1 VKETAHQMKLRQTLL
16 LIIAVIALHQTGGA
30 QSGTPPPK
38 QEQPL
43 RLSAD
48 LIQVRA
54 AVTDKQGRV
63 IDRLSKDDFL
73 LLENDLPQRIE
84 FFTVDRIEGKPADAL
99 SNKTNDKQAAQANPA
114 VLLIETPRRSIVLF
128 VDTVHID
135 HVRLARVKE
144 ALQRFVDQQM
154 SDQDLVAV
162 VSSGGGLGLLS
173 QFTRDRQV
181 LRAAINA
188 LAPWAPGGRDSL
200 LTPYIAAS
208 VLRGEL
214 DALALAWEIV
224 QFEEGLGGVKGAP
237 DFYRNPKLAQQIR
250 DQLWPRLNMILIE
263 ATYRRRAALA
273 TLDNVV
279 ARLADLPGARMI
291 LLFSEGFTQQSS
303 SGGVDSG
310 DLQPVISRATRA
322 GIVTYSFDAKA
333 LEPVMVGADRAIFIH
348 GEYLNA
354 FMNRTNNELRDGM
367 RRVALDTGGELFINT
382 NDFNGRL
389 QKVLDENRV
398 SYVLAYYMQGD
409 KDPKK
414 LRRIKLQIKDHP
426 DYIVRTEKGYRPADL
441 EKAKASTE
449 AMTPRQKLFQA
460 MSAPLP
466 VTTLGISAA
475 ADYLEREGDDLQ
487 IALQVYIDGDT
498 PAYQESNGHY
508 TGDLEIVT
516 GVHDLSGKAVKVFTD
531 NLHAELQ
538 AEQLAAARQNGYRYY
553 KRFGLKPGRY
563 QIRIGAL
570 ETLSERLGTTSLW
583 IEVPDLSQR
592 RLCTSSLL
600 VGNYPAT
607 KEHEVVIEGGSR
619 PYEPRVKR
627 GVRLYRSGEAMIYQ
641 MMIYPPSPQ
650 TAAADLTMQLQVFH
664 GREPVFQS
672 AWLPVTAR
680 MAGQDKK
687 GIAVYGQLD
696 LKTVPAGLYEFQI
709 TVKDAK
715 TNQTALQTT
724 SFGIE
729 R

>member
-1 VKETAHQMKLRQTLL
+1 MKFRQTLL
-16 LIIAVIALHQTGGA
+16 VVIAVIALPQIVGP
-30 QSGTPPPK
+30 QSGTTPSPK
-38 QEQPL
+38 QEQPV
-43 RLSAD
+43 RLSTD

-54 AVTDKQGRV
+54 VVTDKQGRV
-63 IDRLSKDDFL
+63 IDQLKKDDFV
-73 LLENDLPQRIE
+73 LLENDLPQRVE
-84 FFTVDRIEGKPADAL
+84 FFSVDRVEGSPAAL
-99 SNKTNDKQAAQANPA
+99 PANKTNDKRAAPVNPA
-114 VLLIETPRRSIVLF
+114 VLPTEPPRRSIVLF

-154 SDQDLVAV
+154 SDQDLVVV

-188 LAPWAPGGRDSL
+188 LRPWARDGRNSL
-200 LTPYIAAS
+200 LTPYVAAS
-208 VLRGEL
+208 VLHGEI
-214 DALALAWEIV
+214 DALSLAWEIV
-224 QFEEGLGGVKGAP
+224 QFEEGLGGLRGMP
-237 DFYRNPKLAQQIR
+237 DFFRNPKAAQAIR
-250 DQLWPRLNMILIE
+250 DQLRPRMNMILIE
-263 ATYRRRAALA
+263 AAHRRRVALT
-273 TLDNVV
+273 TLDGAI
-279 ARLADLPGARMI
+279 ARLAELPGTRMI
-291 LLFSEGFTQQSS
+291 LLFSEGFTQFGVGGSLDSS
-303 SGGVDSG
+303 
-310 DLQPVISRATRA
+310 DLQPTISRAARA

-333 LEPVMVGADRAIFIH
+333 LEPLMVEADKTIYIH
-348 GEYLNA
+348 GEYLHPYMSRA
-354 FMNRTNNELRDGM
+354 NNELRDGM
-367 RRVALDTGGELFINT
+367 WRLALETGGELVINT

-449 AMTPRQKLFQA
+449 TQTPHQKLFQA
-460 MSAPLP
+460 MGVPLP
-466 VTTLGISAA
+466 VTTLGISAV

-487 IALQVYIDGDT
+487 IALQVYIDGDA
-498 PAYQESNGHY
+498 PKYQESNGRY
-508 TGDLEIVT
+508 TGDIEIVT
-516 GVHDLSGKAVKVFTD
+516 GVHDLSGKAVKIFTD
-531 NLHAELQ
+531 SLHAELQ
-538 AEQLAAARQNGYRYY
+538 AEQLAAAQQNGYRYY

-570 ETLSERLGTTSLW
+570 ETQSERLGTTSLW
-583 IEVPDLSQR
+583 IEVPDLRQR
-592 RLCTSSLL
+592 RLRTSSLL
-600 VGNYPAT
+600 VGNYPAS
-607 KEHEVVIEGGSR
+607 KEQEVVIEGGPQ

-627 GVRLYRSGEAMIYQ
+627 GVRLYRSGDALIYQ
-641 MMIYPPSPQ
+641 MMIYPPSAQ
-650 TAAADLTMQLQVFH
+650 TSAADLTMQLQVFH
-664 GREPVFQS
+664 GREPIFQS
-672 AWLPVTAR
+672 AWLPATAR

-696 LKTVPAGLYEFQI
+696 LKTVPPGLYEFQI

-715 TNQTALQTT
+715 TNQTALQTI

-729 R
+729 H

>member
-1 VKETAHQMKLRQTLL
+1 MKYRQTLL
-16 LIIAVIALHQTGGA
+16 VIIAVIALHQIVGA
-30 QSGTPPPK
+30 QSGTTPQK
-38 QEQPL
+38 QEPPL
-43 RLSAD
+43 RLSTD

-54 AVTDKQGRV
+54 VVTDKQGRV
-63 IDRLSKDDFL
+63 IDQLKKDDFV
-73 LLENDLPQRIE
+73 LLENDQPQRVE
-84 FFTVDRIEGKPADAL
+84 FFSVDRIEGRPDAL
-99 SNKTNDKQAAQANPA
+99 PSNKTNDKRAAPVSPA
-114 VLLIETPRRSIVLF
+114 VLSTETPRRSIVLF
-128 VDTVHID
+128 VDTMHID
-135 HVRLARVKE
+135 HVRLPRVKE

-173 QFTRDRQV
+173 QFTRDREV

-188 LAPWAPGGRDSL
+188 LRPWASRGRESL
-200 LTPYIAAS
+200 LTPYLAAT
-208 VLRGEL
+208 VLQGDF
-214 DALALAWEIV
+214 DALSLAWEIV
-224 QFEEGLGGVKGAP
+224 QFEEGTGGLSGMP
-237 DFYRNPKLAQQIR
+237 DFFRNPKAAQTIR
-250 DQLWPRLNMILIE
+250 DRLRPRLNTVLIE
-263 ATYRRRAALA
+263 AAYRRRALLG
-273 TLDNVV
+273 TLDN
-279 ARLADLPGARMI
+279 AISYLGNLPGTRMI
-291 LLFSEGFTQQSS
+291 LLFSEGFTQLGT
-303 SGGVDSG
+303 GGSVDSS
-310 DLQPVISRATRA
+310 DLQPTISRAARA
-322 GIVTYSFDAKA
+322 GIVIYSFDAKA
-333 LEPVMVGADRAIFIH
+333 LEPIMIEADKAMFVH
-348 GEYLNA
+348 GEYLNTYL
-354 FMNRTNNELRDGM
+354 NRGNNELRDSM
-367 RRVALDTGGELFINT
+367 QRLALDTGGELFINT

-426 DYIVRTEKGYRPADL
+426 DYIVRTEKGYRPVDL

-449 AMTPRQKLFQA
+449 AQTPRQKLFQA
-460 MSAPLP
+460 MGAPLP
-466 VTTLGISAA
+466 VTTLGISAV

-487 IALQVYIDGDT
+487 IALQVYIDGDA
-498 PAYQESNGHY
+498 PKYQESNGHY
-508 TGDLEIVT
+508 TDDIEIVT
-516 GVHDLSGKAVKVFTD
+516 GVHDLSGKAVKIFTD
-531 NLHAELQ
+531 NLHAELR
-538 AEQLAAARQNGYRYY
+538 ADQLAAAQQNGYRYY

-570 ETLSERLGTTSLW
+570 ETQSERLGTTSLW

-592 RLCTSSLL
+592 RLRTSSML
-600 VGNYPAT
+600 VGNYPAS
-607 KEHEVVIEGGSR
+607 KEQEVVIEGGPQ

-627 GVRLYRSGEAMIYQ
+627 GVRLYRSGDALIYQ
-641 MMIYPPSPQ
+641 MMIYPPAAQ
-650 TAAADLTMQLQVFH
+650 TSAADLTMQLQVFR

-696 LKTVPAGLYEFQI
+696 LKTVPPGLYEFQI

-715 TNQTALQTT
+715 TNQTALQTI

>member
-1 VKETAHQMKLRQTLL
+1 MKLKQMLL
-16 LIIAVIALHQTGGA
+16 VIIVVLTLHQIGGA
-30 QSGTPPPK
+30 QSGTTPSPTGK
-38 QEQPL
+38 QEQTL

-54 AVTDKQGRV
+54 VVTDKQGRV
-63 IDRLSKDDFL
+63 IDHLKKADFV
-73 LLENDLPQRIE
+73 LLENDMPQRIE
-84 FFTVDRIEGKPADAL
+84 FFTVDRIEGRPVGPLPA
-99 SNKTNDKQAAQANPA
+99 NQANDQRTAPVNPA
-114 VLLIETPRRSIVLF
+114 ALPAEPPRRSIVLF
-128 VDTVHID
+128 VDTVHTD
-135 HVRLARVKE
+135 HVRLARVKD

-162 VSSGGGLGLLS
+162 VASGGGLGLLS

-188 LAPWAPGGRDSL
+188 LKPWAPRESNSL
-200 LTPYIAAS
+200 LTPYLAAS
-208 VLRGEL
+208 VLRGEM
-214 DALALAWEIV
+214 DALSLAWEIV
-224 QFEEGLGGVKGAP
+224 QFEEGLGGLSGQP
-237 DFYRNPKLAQQIR
+237 DFFRNPKAAQAVR
-250 DQLWPRLNMILIE
+250 GQLTPRMNTILLE
-263 ATYRRRAALA
+263 AAHRRRVTLA
-273 TLDNVV
+273 TLDS
-279 ARLADLPGARMI
+279 AIMHLADLTGARMI
-291 LLFSEGFTQQSS
+291 LLFSEGFTLLG
-303 SGGVDSG
+303 SGGSGDSS
-310 DLQPVISRATRA
+310 DLQPTISRATRG

-348 GEYLNA
+348 GDYLSP
-354 FMNRTNNELRDGM
+354 FMNRANNELHDGM
-367 RRVALDTGGELFINT
+367 QRLALDSGGELFINI

-389 QKVLDENRV
+389 QKVLDENRF

-409 KDPKK
+409 KDLKK

-426 DYIVRTEKGYRPADL
+426 EYVVRTERGYRPVDL
-441 EKAKASTE
+441 AEARASTT
-449 AMTPRQKLFQA
+449 ALTPRQKLFQA
-460 MSAPLP
+460 MAAPLP

-516 GVHDLSGKAVKVFTD
+516 AVHDLSGKAVKVFTD

-538 AEQLAAARQNGYRYY
+538 PDQLAAAQQNGYRYY
-553 KRFGLKPGRY
+553 KRLGLKPGRY

-570 ETLSERLGTTSLW
+570 ETRSERLGATSLW
-583 IEVPDLSQR
+583 VEVPDLSQR
-592 RLCTSSLL
+592 RLRTSSLL

-607 KEHEVVIEGGSR
+607 REQDVVIEGGSQ
-619 PYEPRVKR
+619 PYEPPVKR
-627 GVRLYRSGEAMIYQ
+627 GVRLYRSGAALIYQ
-641 MMIYPPSPQ
+641 MMIYPPSAQ
-650 TAAADLTMQLQVFH
+650 TTAADLTMQLQVLR

-680 MAGQDKK
+680 MAGQDRK
-687 GIAVYGQLD
+687 GVAVYGQLD
-696 LKTVPAGLYEFQI
+696 LHTVPPGLYEFQI
-709 TVKDAK
+709 AVKDAK

-724 SFGIE
+724 TFGIE

>member
-1 VKETAHQMKLRQTLL
+1 MKLRQTLL
-16 LIIAVIALHQTGGA
+16 FIIAVMSLHQIVGA
-30 QSGTPPPK
+30 QSGTTPSPTNK
-38 QEQPL
+38 QEQTL

-54 AVTDKQGRV
+54 VVTDKQGRA
-63 IDRLSKDDFL
+63 IDQLKKDDFV

-84 FFTVDRIEGKPADAL
+84 FFTVDRIEAKPADAL
-99 SNKTNDKQAAQANPA
+99 PSNKTNDKRAAPVNPA
-114 VLLIETPRRSIVLF
+114 VLPTETPRRSIVLF
-128 VDTVHID
+128 VDTIHID
-135 HVRLARVKE
+135 HLRLARVKE
-144 ALQRFVDQQM
+144 ALQQLIDQQM
-154 SDQDLVAV
+154 TDQDLVAV

-188 LAPWAPGGRDSL
+188 LRPWATDGRNSL
-200 LTPYIAAS
+200 LTPYVAAS
-208 VLRGEL
+208 VLRGEM
-214 DALALAWEIV
+214 DALSLAWEIV
-224 QFEEGLGGVKGAP
+224 QFEEGLGGVRGAP
-237 DFYRNPKLAQQIR
+237 DFFRNPKAAQAIR
-250 DQLWPRLNMILIE
+250 DQLRPRMNMILIE
-263 ATYRRRAALA
+263 ATHRRRAALA
-273 TLDNVV
+273 TLDG
-279 ARLADLPGARMI
+279 AIAHLADLPGSRMI
-291 LLFSEGFTQQSS
+291 LLFSEGFTQFGV
-303 SGGVDSG
+303 GGSVDSS
-310 DLQPVISRATRA
+310 DLQPPISRAARA

-333 LEPVMVGADRAIFIH
+333 LEPVMVSADRAIFIH
-348 GEYLNA
+348 GEYLHPYMSRA
-354 FMNRTNNELRDGM
+354 NNELRDGM
-367 RRVALDTGGELFINT
+367 QRLALDTGGELVINT
-382 NDFNGRL
+382 NDFNKHL
-389 QKVLDENRV
+389 QKALDENRV

-426 DYIVRTEKGYRPADL
+426 EYIVRTEKGYRPVDL
-441 EKAKASTE
+441 EKTKASTE

-460 MSAPLP
+460 MGAPLP
-466 VTTLGISAA
+466 VTALGISAA

-487 IALQVYIDGDT
+487 IALQVYIDGDA
-498 PAYQESNGHY
+498 PSYQEGNGHY
-508 TGDLEIVT
+508 TSDLELVT

-538 AEQLAAARQNGYRYY
+538 PDQLAAAKQNGYRYY
-553 KRFGLKPGRY
+553 KCLGLKPGRY

-570 ETLSERLGTTSLW
+570 ETQSERLGTTSLW

-592 RLCTSSLL
+592 RLRTSNLL

-607 KEHEVVIEGGSR
+607 KEQDVVIEGGLQ

-627 GVRLYRSGEAMIYQ
+627 GVRLYRSGDALIYQ

-650 TAAADLTMQLQVFH
+650 TTAADLTMQLQVFRS
-664 GREPVFQS
+664 REPVFQS
-672 AWLPVTAR
+672 AWVPVTAR

-696 LKTVPAGLYEFQI
+696 LKTVPPGLYEFQI

-715 TNQTALQTT
+715 TNQTAMQTT
-724 SFGIE
+724 TFGIE